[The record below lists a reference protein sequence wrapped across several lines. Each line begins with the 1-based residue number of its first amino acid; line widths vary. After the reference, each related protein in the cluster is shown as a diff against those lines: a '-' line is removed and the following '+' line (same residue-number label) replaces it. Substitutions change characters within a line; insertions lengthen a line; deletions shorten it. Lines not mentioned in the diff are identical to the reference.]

1 MRHLVPALLT
11 LGSSVL
17 AVEPTAPVA
26 APPASPVPFRLIDLS
41 LVVMT
46 TVGGSSAKNADLAEL
61 QVGGHDPARTGFTF
75 QGAELS
81 LAGAV
86 DPYFRAEAHLAA
98 SEAHGVELEEA
109 FATTTG
115 LPGGL
120 EAKAGYYL
128 TEFGI
133 TNASHAH
140 AWSWLDRPMV
150 AARLLGG
157 EGMRGAGARIDWV
170 APTSQFLRLG
180 VGVQNPDDAT
190 MVSFLGTG
198 HDHEEDDVH
207 AHGLGGL
214 EPVTS
219 EPRQIRDFLWS
230 VRAVTAV
237 DVSSDATAQ
246 LGASGAFGPNA
257 TGPEGR
263 TALYGADLTLRIRT
277 GSGDAGAGDLK
288 AAVEYLGRTAVIA
301 PRTWE
306 AWDGVSPTDAPVG
319 NGTLLEAGDDTLR
332 DQGLSAEVTYG
343 VVPRWQVGLRA
354 EWLGGQGDNRHV
366 HELSEEIAEE
376 IEREDRN
383 DSPDRSTRTRIAPL
397 IAFQPSEFSKL
408 RLQYAYDRAAH
419 LDDPV
424 HSVWLGLEV
433 LLGAHPAH
441 GF

>member
-1 MRHLVPALLT
+1 
-11 LGSSVL
+11 
-17 AVEPTAPVA
+17 
-26 APPASPVPFRLIDLS
+26 
-41 LVVMT
+41 MT
-46 TVGGSSAKNADLAEL
+46 TVGGSTARNADLAEL
-61 QVGGHDPARTGFTF
+61 QLGGHDPARTGFTF

-81 LAGAV
+81 LSGAV
-86 DPYFRAEAHLAA
+86 DPYFTAEAHLAA

-140 AWSWLDRPMV
+140 SWSWIDRSLP

-157 EGMRGAGARIDWV
+157 EGMRGTGARVDWV
-170 APTSQFLRLG
+170 APTSQYLRLG
-180 VGVQNPDDAT
+180 VGVQNPDDGT
-190 MVSFLGTG
+190 MVSFLGGG
-198 HDHEEDDVH
+198 HDHAEEESEEH

-214 EPVTS
+214 EPVEY
-219 EPRQIRDFLWS
+219 EPRHGKDFLWS
-230 VRAVTAV
+230 ARAVTAV

-246 LGASGAFGPNA
+246 FGVSGAFGPNA

-263 TALYGADLTLRIRT
+263 TALYGADVTLRVRT
-277 GSGDAGAGDLK
+277 GSGSEGAGDLK
-288 AAVEYLGRTAVIA
+288 LAGEYIGRSARIA

-306 AWDGVSPTDAPVG
+306 AWDGISPEDAPVG
-319 NGTLLEAGDDTLR
+319 DGTLLEAGDETLR
-332 DQGLSAEVTYG
+332 DQGVSVEVTYG
-343 VVPRWQVGLRA
+343 LLPRWQVGVRA
-354 EWLGGQGDNRHV
+354 EWLRGQGDNWHV
-366 HELSEEIAEE
+366 HELSETIAEE

-383 DSPDRSTRTRIAPL
+383 DGPDRSDRTRLAPL

-419 LDDPV
+419 LDEHV

>member
-1 MRHLVPALLT
+1 MKTLLPSLLAIAATVPA
-11 LGSSVL
+11 
-17 AVEPTAPVA
+17 AETAPK
-26 APPASPVPFRLIDLS
+26 STLPVRLIDMS

-46 TVGGSSAKNADLAEL
+46 TAGGSSAKNAELAEL
-61 QVGGHDPARTGFTF
+61 QLGGHDPARTGFTF

-81 LAGAV
+81 LSGAV
-86 DPYFRAEAHLAA
+86 DPYFTAEAHITA
-98 SEAHGVELEEA
+98 SEAHGVELEEG

-140 AWSWLDRPMV
+140 SWSWLDRPMA

-157 EGMRGAGARIDWV
+157 EGMRGTGARLDWV
-170 APTSQFLRLG
+170 APTSQYLRVGL
-180 VGVQNPDDAT
+180 GVQNPDDAT
-190 MVSFLGTG
+190 MTSFLGGG
-198 HDHEEDDVH
+198 HDHGHEEEGEEH

-214 EPVTS
+214 ESVEY
-219 EPRQIRDFLWS
+219 EPRKARDFLWS
-230 VRAVTAV
+230 TRAVTAFE
-237 DVSSDATAQ
+237 VSSDATTQ
-246 LGASGAFGPNA
+246 VGVSGAFGPNA

-263 TALYGADLTLRIRT
+263 TALYGADVTVRVRT
-277 GSGDAGAGDLK
+277 GSGSEGAGDLK
-288 AAVEYLGRTAVIA
+288 AAFEYIGRTAVIA
-301 PRTWE
+301 PRSWE
-306 AWDGVSPTDAPVG
+306 EWDGTSPTDAPVG
-319 NGTLLEAGDDTLR
+319 NGTMLEAGDESLR

-343 VVPRWQVGLRA
+343 VAPRWHIGLRA
-354 EWLGGQGDNRHV
+354 EWMGGQGDNWHV

-376 IEREDRN
+376 IEREDL
-383 DSPDRSTRTRIAPL
+383 DESPDRSTRTRISPL

-408 RLQYAYDRAAH
+408 RLQYAYDRAGH
-419 LDDPV
+419 LDEPV